1 MTGQP
6 IEVPSRPTDP
16 RRRLIA
22 RAPAAAVS
30 SHSAAN
36 MPPQTPLPSA
46 ARPPRTTTLFVID
59 SSDDEAYDVKPI
71 VTPPQARAAPPRT
84 STGHRHHG
92 GHASSASARTASP
105 ARTLAD
111 IRPLSSSSSSSASA
125 STPAKHIRFT
135 ENSSPPMPPPP
146 QPPHERRT
154 SQGGRAG
161 MGQPGT
167 PSTHALPQRLPYG
180 PDAATP
186 GSSSL
191 SVAGSDSGKRR
202 RGSVQGYDEQAPAAK
217 RSHVQ
222 KQLQQRHQQQQQH
235 HNQRHDKAHAHQKRQ
250 QQHQEHHQQR
260 QPHPKIASAST
271 TSPPAA
277 VPAPKAEPFT
287 IGLREITPPHVPHVA
302 TVTPPSFVPAVPT
315 VDTAAAAA
323 GQAAAQAA
331 AHAASH
337 AAEESAAA
345 AKAMWTR
352 IEGIMQTIQLQSD
365 RLKQLTEQMKQLEME
380 RVALEQE
387 RTKANDDLQRQLA
400 EYHAIKPVR
409 IPVITLAPAP
419 PPPALVPP
427 PAVVVAPAI
436 AAVAA
441 RPKIALASRPAA
453 VVAASPEPPAAS
465 PIFAAPAPGAA
476 NPAVLV
482 RPQKVQIKSTELIS
496 RIATR
501 VPRALIV
508 NPVGPAECAIT
519 AHQDGGIRFFDLSTK
534 EHVANIA
541 ATALRHSKVES
552 MAALGASHLIMA
564 NTEKDSKQK
573 LTLVHVHDYAK
584 PTFRATTH
592 AFSYDM
598 HDSYISAVA
607 ADRNQAL
614 RFVTSGIR
622 DKKTYLWQLDVG
634 GCGDDDLP
642 AELAFRT
649 HYKLFQVP
657 VHHTARVQAQSL
669 TGADLWTGGAD
680 GRLHWYDLDA
690 DRSRWSFQLRAQR
703 ITQILE
709 SSVDTNLLVIAL
721 AAQESQF
728 AVCDKRLVDRSDFR
742 PCVTGTF
749 GVVTDKN
756 MSAYTTCALD
766 PYDAH
771 YFAAGAE
778 HAAVNLWD
786 LRYVAAHYRAA
797 NQQMDRF
804 VHPTQ
809 TVQGVHREN
818 RVSAVAFAPHRRM
831 LLSLGF
837 DHGLGFVSM

>member
-1 MTGQP
+1 
-6 IEVPSRPTDP
+6 
-16 RRRLIA
+16 
-22 RAPAAAVS
+22 
-30 SHSAAN
+30 
-36 MPPQTPLPSA
+36 
-46 ARPPRTTTLFVID
+46 
-59 SSDDEAYDVKPI
+59 
-71 VTPPQARAAPPRT
+71 
-84 STGHRHHG
+84 
-92 GHASSASARTASP
+92 
-105 ARTLAD
+105 
-111 IRPLSSSSSSSASA
+111 
-125 STPAKHIRFT
+125 
-135 ENSSPPMPPPP
+135 
-146 QPPHERRT
+146 
-154 SQGGRAG
+154 
-161 MGQPGT
+161 
-167 PSTHALPQRLPYG
+167 
-180 PDAATP
+180 
-186 GSSSL
+186 
-191 SVAGSDSGKRR
+191 
-202 RGSVQGYDEQAPAAK
+202 
-217 RSHVQ
+217 
-222 KQLQQRHQQQQQH
+222 
-235 HNQRHDKAHAHQKRQ
+235 
-250 QQHQEHHQQR
+250 
-260 QPHPKIASAST
+260 
-271 TSPPAA
+271 
-277 VPAPKAEPFT
+277 
-287 IGLREITPPHVPHVA
+287 
-302 TVTPPSFVPAVPT
+302 
-315 VDTAAAAA
+315 
-323 GQAAAQAA
+323 
-331 AHAASH
+331 
-337 AAEESAAA
+337 
-345 AKAMWTR
+345 MWTR
-352 IEGIMQTIQLQSD
+352 IEGIMQTIQIQGD

-387 RTKANDDLQRQLA
+387 RAKANDDLQRQLA

-409 IPVITLAPAP
+409 IPIVTPAP
-419 PPPALVPP
+419 PPPVPVPP
-427 PAVVVAPAI
+427 PAVVVAPAV
-436 AAVAA
+436 AAVTA
-441 RPKIALASRPAA
+441 RPKSAPAARPAA
-453 VVAASPEPPAAS
+453 VVAAPPEPQAAV
-465 PIFAAPAPGAA
+465 PHAAVAAGAA
-476 NPAVLV
+476 ADPAVLV

-501 VPRALIV
+501 VPRALLV
-508 NPVGPAECAIT
+508 NPVGPVECAIT
-519 AHQDGGIRFFDLSTK
+519 AHQDGGIRFFDLATK
-534 EHVANIA
+534 EHIANVS

-552 MAALGASHLIMA
+552 MATLGTSHLIMA

-573 LTLVHVHDYAK
+573 LTLVHVHDYTK

-598 HDSYISAVA
+598 HDSYVSAVA

-622 DKKTYLWQLDVG
+622 DKKTYLWQLDTSDAG
-634 GCGDDDLP
+634 GNSDDLP

-709 SSVDTNLLVIAL
+709 SSVDANLLVIAL

-786 LRYVAAHYRAA
+786 LRYVAAHYRAT

-818 RVSAVAFAPHRRM
+818 RVSAVAFVPHRRM

-837 DHGLGFVSM
+837 DHGLGIVSFD

>member
-6 IEVPSRPTDP
+6 VEVPSRPTDA

-22 RAPAAAVS
+22 RVPAAAVS
-30 SHSAAN
+30 SHSADN
-36 MPPQTPLPSA
+36 MPPQTPPPPSA
-46 ARPPRTTTLFVID
+46 ARPPSRTTMLFVID

-92 GHASSASARTASP
+92 GHASSASARTESP

-111 IRPLSSSSSSSASA
+111 LRPPSSSSSSASA

-146 QPPHERRT
+146 QPPRERRA

-167 PSTHALPQRLPYG
+167 PSTHALPQRPPYG

-186 GSSSL
+186 GSSSS

-202 RGSVQGYDEQAPAAK
+202 RGSAQGYDEQAPAAK
-217 RSHVQ
+217 RSHVLKQQQQQPLPKQQQ
-222 KQLQQRHQQQQQH
+222 KQHQQRHQ
-235 HNQRHDKAHAHQKRQ
+235 
-250 QQHQEHHQQR
+250 EHRQQR
-260 QPHPKIASAST
+260 QPHPKSASAST
-271 TSPPAA
+271 ASIPAA
-277 VPAPKAEPFT
+277 VPAPKAESFT
-287 IGLREITPPHVPHVA
+287 IGLREITPPRAPHA
-302 TVTPPSFVPAVPT
+302 VTPPSLVPAVPI

-323 GQAAAQAA
+323 RQAAAQAA

-387 RTKANDDLQRQLA
+387 RAKANDDLQRQLA

-409 IPVITLAPAP
+409 IPVITPAPAP
-419 PPPALVPP
+419 PPPAPVPP

-441 RPKIALASRPAA
+441 RPKIAPATRPAA
-453 VVAASPEPPAAS
+453 MVAASPELPAAVLHS
-465 PIFAAPAPGAA
+465 AAPAPGAA

-482 RPQKVQIKSTELIS
+482 RPQKVQIKSTEQIS

-598 HDSYISAVA
+598 HDSYVSAVA

-622 DKKTYLWQLDVG
+622 DKKTYLWQLDTAGVG
-634 GCGDDDLP
+634 GSGDDDLP

-690 DRSRWSFQLRAQR
+690 DRLRWSFQLRAQR

-709 SSVDTNLLVIAL
+709 SSVDANLLVIAL

-742 PCVTGTF
+742 RCVTGTF

-809 TVQGVHREN
+809 TVQGLHREN

-837 DHGLGFVSM
+837 DHGLGFVSL